1 MKTLYLLLLISVFTA
16 SFGQVFFKMSG
27 ARLTSPLLY
36 LGFILYGFSAFLWI
50 YALKYLPLSR
60 VYPFTFLT
68 FALVLVLSYLI
79 FGERLSPINFVG
91 IALIVVGVYL
101 TVLQ

>member
-1 MKTLYLLLLISVFTA
+1 
-16 SFGQVFFKMSG
+16 MSG

-68 FALVLVLSYLI
+68 FVLVLVLSYLI

-91 IALIVVGVYL
+91 IALIVIGVYL

>member
-1 MKTLYLLLLISVFTA
+1 M
-16 SFGQVFFKMSG
+16 GQVFFKMSQG
-27 ARLTSPLLY
+27 SLASPLLY
-36 LGFILYGFSAFLWI
+36 LGFLLYGFSAFLWI
-50 YALKYLPLSR
+50 YSLKFLPLSK

-79 FGERLSPINFVG
+79 FNERLSPINFLG

>member
-1 MKTLYLLLLISVFTA
+1 
-16 SFGQVFFKMSG
+16 MSG
-27 ARLTSPLLY
+27 AKITSPLLY
-36 LGFILYGFSAFLWI
+36 AGFLLYGFSAFLWI
-50 YALKYLPLSR
+50 YSLKFLPLSK

-68 FALVLVLSYLI
+68 FALVLVLSYVI